1 MKQLEIKTNKR
12 LLIVEDYTTG
22 NLDNYY
28 EKYRKENPGKY
39 LKFICK
45 GSELTE
51 DIANGLVNGMYP
63 EHYVLSTG
71 ISQLYKSG
79 IATYI
84 GNPLKAFQEQIKFHG
99 FFWENPNGEEPIKEY
114 YKKDTPIEI
123 WEKDFLIDHGE
134 WQESESRTFNPSKCI
149 IFEIL

>member
-1 MKQLEIKTNKR
+1 MKNLQLDLNKR
-12 LLIVEDYTTG
+12 LLIVETTAVDLAVSMLIG
-22 NLDNYY
+22 DFFPEY
-28 EKYRKENPGKY
+28 ELE
-39 LKFICK
+39 LICK
-45 GSELTE
+45 GSDLTE
-51 DIANGLVNGMYP
+51 DIAKGLVNGMYP

-71 ISQLYKSG
+71 VSQLYRSG

-84 GNPLKAFQEQIKFHG
+84 GNPLKAFIEQIKFNG
-99 FFWENPNGEEPIKEY
+99 FFWDNPNGEEPIKEY

-134 WQESESRTFNPSKCI
+134 WQEAESKTFSPEKCI